1 MKSKLYGWQ
10 CFECDK
16 LDDSDHESVVP
27 PKAPLKSRTRN
38 SSLEFEK
45 SPETPA
51 ESTSV
56 VSVAP
61 TSQPKRPRK
70 SGTGDNPMEANGIE
84 TKKMLLK
91 IPKIGQELSE
101 KLSAEEISVEML
113 APKAAAPQV
122 NEAEDIKPKVE
133 VIEIPNSAVSSEPE
147 QPKEE
152 PAPEILEPPAKPME
166 VNSENKQME
175 KLKAPAEP
183 ASSVLEP
190 LVAANQSNWT
200 PCISSIYSYTSC
212 FLFSL
217 ETQHTIGY
225 GSRATNEE
233 CPEAIFVMSLQSVH
247 GVMIQ
252 ALLAGIIFAKM
263 TRSKSRSQTL
273 LFSKHAAICLRDG
286 DLCLMFRVGDMRKSH
301 IIGANIRAQL
311 LRPRVTREGESM
323 PQYQT
328 ELELTAD
335 GCGSDLFFIW
345 PQTVVHRITADSP
358 LWNMGAM
365 DLTQE
370 RFEIVVILEGTIES
384 TGQSTQA
391 RSSYLANEILWG
403 YRFEPVLLYN
413 KQRQGFE
420 INLSRFNEMVPVL
433 DTPGCSAKELAEG
446 LAFNSSENLLEKRPF
461 EYGSLVEKLQQFHVE
476 DEQCRSNQ
484 QGISKSAYL
493 LSPPRLLQLQATVAR
508 SHSSTELKV
517 VNGEK

>member
-1 MKSKLYGWQ
+1 MYTNKCRNLVLPKIDVESANGTTPTAGCPPEDHLQLLGTARS
-10 CFECDK
+10 DK
-16 LDDSDHESVVP
+16 LSPVSFGPGSSTPRSPSRRLGAYRPSVFAHRVHRRAVTKNGHCNIAPIKAGSGKRLRFLQDMFTTLVDARWRWTLMVFALGFVGSWLFFALLYWFISYAHGDLEEDHLP
-27 PKAPLKSRTRN
+27 
-38 SSLEFEK
+38 
-45 SPETPA
+45 
-51 ESTSV
+51 
-56 VSVAP
+56 
-61 TSQPKRPRK
+61 
-70 SGTGDNPMEANGIE
+70 D
-84 TKKMLLK
+84 
-91 IPKIGQELSE
+91 
-101 KLSAEEISVEML
+101 
-113 APKAAAPQV
+113 
-122 NEAEDIKPKVE
+122 
-133 VIEIPNSAVSSEPE
+133 
-147 QPKEE
+147 
-152 PAPEILEPPAKPME
+152 
-166 VNSENKQME
+166 KQD
-175 KLKAPAEP
+175 
-183 ASSVLEP
+183 
-190 LVAANQSNWT
+190 QSNWT

-391 RSSYLANEILWG
+391 RSSYLTNEILWG

-420 INLSRFNEMVPVL
+420 INLSRFNEMVPVP

-446 LAFNSSENLLEKRPF
+446 LAFSSNENLLEKRAF

-484 QGISKSAYL
+484 QTTISKSAYL
-493 LSPPRLLQLQATVAR
+493 LSPPRQLQLQAVAR